1 MNFLLKIVEGPMKG
15 AEVALVDG
23 LRVKVGS
30 GEACDIVIA
39 DGSLP
44 EIAFELDVSATAV
57 TLVSG
62 DDAKALTPFEITEI
76 GTTAIAVGPADGPWQ
91 PLRKPEPPKPVA
103 PEEPPKPEAEEAPAT
118 PAGTDAETK
127 GEDDATPA
135 EKPRKRSRGFGC
147 LIALLLFAAVIALL
161 WFFWPRI
168 AGAVPQAET
177 ARIWTVEKGGV
188 AWEWTKGL
196 YGRCRA
202 KFVKPEPVVVPG
214 PTLAEI
220 ADQYG
225 LTLVDG
231 EPPVLRGNLARRTER
246 LAIRALALADNPFVR
261 FDLTDDESLR
271 AAADELLFVVT
282 EGAIK
287 AVAASNRVVMLS
299 GHAASAQDLEKVV
312 RALDADVKGLAR
324 LVTEGVSVGGAK
336 PAESE
341 NESPVLQLTRPSKGT
356 KSNGA
361 AVYPIAGVL
370 TAPYPCVVMR
380 NGARLVEG
388 AQIGKATL
396 VKIEADKLTLK
407 DGARTFEWRP

>member
-39 DGSLP
+39 DGTLP
-44 EIAFELDVSATAV
+44 EVAFELDISATAV
-57 TLVSG
+57 TLVIG
-62 DDAKALTPFEITEI
+62 DDTKTLTPFEITEI
-76 GTTAIAVGPADGPWQ
+76 GTTAIAIGPAEGAWQ
-91 PLRKPEPPKPVA
+91 PLRKPEPPKSAA
-103 PEEPPKPEAEEAPAT
+103 PEEPVKPDAAPA
-118 PAGTDAETK
+118 PAET
-127 GEDDATPA
+127 EE
-135 EKPRKRSRGFGC
+135 EKPSEDAGKPDEEPKRRRHGLGC
-147 LIALLLFAAVIALL
+147 LVALIVIAILVALL
-161 WFFWPRI
+161 WYFWPRVSES
-168 AGAVPQAET
+168 VPALET
-177 ARIWTVEKGGV
+177 ARAWTVEKGGV

-196 YGRCRA
+196 CGRCKA
-202 KFVKPEPVVVPG
+202 KFEKPEPVVIPG

-220 ADQYG
+220 AEQYG

-231 EPPVLRGNLARRTER
+231 EPPVLKGNLARRTER
-246 LAIRALALADNPFVR
+246 MAIRSLALADNPYVR

-287 AVAASNRVVMLS
+287 AVAASNRVVTLT
-299 GHAASAQDLEKVV
+299 GHAVSAQELEKAV
-312 RALDADVKGLAR
+312 RALDADVKGIDR

-336 PAESE
+336 PTGAEE
-341 NESPVLQLTRPSKGT
+341 QGETAVHLPRPAKGVRRDP
-356 KSNGA
+356 A
-361 AVYPIAGVL
+361 AVYPIAGIL

-380 NGARLVEG
+380 TGVRLVEG

-407 DGARTFEWRP
+407 EGDRTFEWKP